1 MFISP
6 KKLLIFVFFCFLLLS
21 ENKIYAQFKNF
32 KVGFKGA
39 FAYAFNR
46 TDSKT
51 QTLKFDSDGQTP
63 KMIVGV
69 ITDIQFADQY
79 AFSTGVLFA
88 TKQCSFSQKG
98 AILSTAGVLPSGRG
112 AESWNLQ
119 YLQIPMTVKL
129 FTRDVFYNTK
139 VYVQAGPQLEFL
151 INKSIKSSTFASQ
164 KTIANTPPKPN
175 EFIVEPELM
184 SSFNA
189 IDLSLTASAGLEYAI
204 GDSILFGGINFQ
216 TGSFNTI
223 NKTNAV
229 YKSAGGSVDFSS
241 KNMLISIEIGIKL

>member
-1 MFISP
+1 M
-6 KKLLIFVFFCFLLLS
+6 FVFFSFLILS
-21 ENKIYAQFKNF
+21 ESKTYAQFKNF
-32 KVGFKGA
+32 KVGFKGG

-51 QTLKFDSDGQTP
+51 QTLKFDSDGQSP
-63 KMIVGV
+63 KMILGI

-79 AFSTGVLFA
+79 AFSTGILFA
-88 TKQCSFSQKG
+88 TKQCNFSQKG
-98 AILSTAGVLPSGRG
+98 VITSTTGVLPSLNGS
-112 AESWNLQ
+112 ESWGLQ

-151 INKSIKSSTFASQ
+151 INKRNKSSTFASQ
-164 KTIANTPPKPN
+164 KTIANPPPIPN
-175 EFIVEPELM
+175 EYVVEPELM
-184 SSFNA
+184 NSFNA
-189 IDLSLTASAGLEYAI
+189 IDLSLTASAGLEYSI

-223 NKTNAV
+223 NKTNIV
-229 YKSAGGSVDFSS
+229 YKAAAGNVNFSS
-241 KNMLISIEIGIKL
+241 KNVLISIEIGIKL

>member
-1 MFISP
+1 MFFLS
-6 KKLLIFVFFCFLLLS
+6 KKLLIIIFYCLLTFS
-21 ENKIYAQFKNF
+21 AGNTYAQFKNF

-63 KMIVGV
+63 KMIVGI
-69 ITDIQFADQY
+69 ITDIQFANNY
-79 AFSTGVLFA
+79 AFSTGILFA

-98 AILSTAGVLPSGRG
+98 GITSTTGVLPSVSG
-112 AESWNLQ
+112 AESWGLQ
-119 YLQIPMTVKL
+119 YLQIPMTVKM
-129 FTRDVFYNTK
+129 FTRDIFYNCK

-151 INKSIKSSTFASQ
+151 INKSVKSSTFASQ
-164 KTIANTPPKPN
+164 KTIANPPPIPN
-175 EFIVEPELM
+175 EYIVEPELM

-189 IDLSLTASAGLEYAI
+189 IDLSLTASGGLEYSI

-223 NKTNAV
+223 NKTNTV
-229 YKSAGGSVDFSS
+229 YKSLGGNIDFSS
-241 KNMLISIEIGIKL
+241 KNMLVSIEIGIKL

>member
-1 MFISP
+1 MFFLS
-6 KKLLIFVFFCFLLLS
+6 KKLLIIAFCLLIFS
-21 ENKIYAQFKNF
+21 VNKTYAQFKSF
-32 KVGFKGA
+32 KVGFKGG

-51 QTLKFDSDGQTP
+51 QTLKFDADGQSP
-63 KMIVGV
+63 KMIVGI
-69 ITDIQFADQY
+69 ITDIQFANNY

-88 TKQCSFSQKG
+88 TKQCSFTQKG
-98 AILSTAGVLPSGRG
+98 GITSTTGVLPTVSG
-112 AESWNLQ
+112 AESWGLQ

-151 INKSIKSSTFASQ
+151 INKSLKSSTFASQ
-164 KTIANTPPKPN
+164 KTIANKPPIPN
-175 EFIVEPELM
+175 EFIEEPALM

-223 NKTNAV
+223 NKTNSV
-229 YKSAGGSVDFSS
+229 YKSLGGNVDFSS
-241 KNMLISIEIGIKL
+241 KNVLISIEIGIKL